1 MLSAAAMLAIVGGLV
16 AAGLALSFYGSS
28 IITGGLEQAA
38 GSVGGPDGAA
48 VSVAAYLE
56 PPSAGDRGGGGG
68 GPAAAGGA
76 AAGGGVF
83 VVQVMDPDAG
93 AGVRASVA
101 GPSGAELAGGRIDG
115 DSHEGYFDIGEAGE
129 YELRVR
135 GSGPGSTEVVAVIG
149 ALPGTELIA
158 VGYTGFYLI
167 VAGLIGMA
175 AVGVIA
181 VRARARRRRPSDGG
195 GAGGGT

>member
-38 GSVGGPDGAA
+38 GPVGGPDGAA
-48 VSVAAYLE
+48 VSVDAYLE
-56 PPSAGDRGGGGG
+56 PPSGGDRSGGDRSGGDRS
-68 GPAAAGGA
+68 
-76 AAGGGVF
+76 GGVF

-93 AGVRASVA
+93 AGVRATVA
-101 GPSGAELAGGRIDG
+101 GPSGAELAGVRIDG
-115 DSHEGYFDIGEAGE
+115 DSREGYFEIAEAGE
-129 YELRVR
+129 YELRVY

-181 VRARARRRRPSDGG
+181 VRARARRRPSSS
-195 GAGGGT
+195 AGGGR

>member
-38 GSVGGPDGAA
+38 GPVGGPDGAA

-56 PPSAGDRGGGGG
+56 PPGAGDRGG
-68 GPAAAGGA
+68 AEGGA
-76 AAGGGVF
+76 EGGVF

-93 AGVRASVA
+93 AGVRAAVA
-101 GPSGAELAGGRIDG
+101 GPSGAELAGVRIDG
-115 DSHEGYFDIGEAGE
+115 DSREGYFDIGEAGE
-129 YELRVR
+129 YELRVY

-181 VRARARRRRPSDGG
+181 VRARARRRPSSS
-195 GAGGGT
+195 AGGGR